1 MRISDWSSDV
11 CSSDLGVRRRRS
23 AAFVLGALRP
33 TVLIPISHD
42 LFGIALRQPLMG
54 GTAFRTGSSLCPQE
68 RDLLAVEEIVHIHV
82 ASPSTCQGYGKMRL
96 FSHCPRVEFRSKSA
110 QCDRSEEHT
119 SELQSLMRISYA
131 VFCLK
136 KKKKHKYANRN
147 AQNRETHVI

>member
-11 CSSDLGVRRRRS
+11 CSSDL
-23 AAFVLGALRP
+23 
-33 TVLIPISHD
+33 

-110 QCDRSEEHT
+110 QCAPYTIFLSGCGPIFGQNRSEESRVGQEWFNT
-119 SELQSLMRISYA
+119 
-131 VFCLK
+131 
-136 KKKKHKYANRN
+136 
-147 AQNRETHVI
+147 

>member
-1 MRISDWSSDV
+1 MNMFFFFFELKTAYDVRISDWSSDV
-11 CSSDLGVRRRRS
+11 CSSDLRRRRS

-68 RDLLAVEEIVHIHV
+68 RDSLAVEEIVHIHV

-96 FSHCPRVEFRSKSA
+96 FSHCPSLELLSK
-110 QCDRSEEHT
+110 
-119 SELQSLMRISYA
+119 
-131 VFCLK
+131 
-136 KKKKHKYANRN
+136 
-147 AQNRETHVI
+147 